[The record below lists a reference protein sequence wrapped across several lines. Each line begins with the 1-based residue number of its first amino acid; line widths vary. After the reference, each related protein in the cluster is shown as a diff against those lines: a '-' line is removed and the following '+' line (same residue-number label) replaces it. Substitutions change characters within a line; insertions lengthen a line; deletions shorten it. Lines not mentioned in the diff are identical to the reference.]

1 MSNLV
6 FKFGTV
12 SLLGH
17 RLLTLRI
24 GAVFGVILVCGAVVL
39 WFWPGLNRGLMYVSA
54 PCCNHTNQVHHGFKA
69 HEAQLRLVRNR
80 TRKHTR

>member
-1 MSNLV
+1 V

-24 GAVFGVILVCGAVVL
+24 GAVFGVILICGAAVL
-39 WFWPGLNRGLMYVSA
+39 WFWPA
-54 PCCNHTNQVHHGFKA
+54 
-69 HEAQLRLVRNR
+69 
-80 TRKHTR
+80 